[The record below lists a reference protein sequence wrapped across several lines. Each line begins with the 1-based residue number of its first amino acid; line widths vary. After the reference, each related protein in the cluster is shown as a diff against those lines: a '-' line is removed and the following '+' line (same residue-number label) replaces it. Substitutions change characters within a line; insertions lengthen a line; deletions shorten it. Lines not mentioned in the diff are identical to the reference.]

1 MFLYTYV
8 VNTSAFQSIP
18 PVNLDQNTPAHIQE
32 TLPSLSE
39 EHTTSQ
45 PPLSWAQSWY
55 PQQGPPYQ
63 SPPFSAQ
70 YPYGMPS
77 GYGYQQPWQ
86 SQQSYYGGH
95 MRSPLGHPPGPPSG
109 PLSGHP
115 PYLPSSH
122 LAGPPTGHLSQEL
135 PTVLTPDIPKSAPIP
150 TTEVSPGTKRS
161 G

>member
-39 EHTTSQ
+39 GHTTSQ

-63 SPPFSAQ
+63 GPPFSAQ

-86 SQQSYYGGH
+86 SQQFYYGGH
-95 MRSPLGHPPGPPSG
+95 MQSPLGHPPGPPT
-109 PLSGHP
+109 
-115 PYLPSSH
+115 
-122 LAGPPTGHLSQEL
+122 GPPTGHLSQER

-150 TTEVSPGTKRS
+150 TTEVSPATKRS